1 MGRNVDARSKKI
13 IFVSSCLLNTNN
25 KVFGLARY
33 PGMCKEIVDILQR
46 YNLGIKQ
53 MQCPETLY
61 MGINRWWT
69 TKNLY
74 ENHGFRCFCKELT
87 QQVVTYMEEYERVG
101 YKTVGILGCDGSP
114 TCGVDITCW
123 DDRWGGSPDKFEFHD
138 AIIEGSGIYME
149 ELKKEIKARG
159 VTVPP
164 FYGLALDDESESMDK
179 ILMDF
184 EKYIVKICK

>member
-46 YNLGIKQ
+46 YNLGINQ

-87 QQVVTYMEEYERVG
+87 QQVVTYMEEYERVW
-101 YKTVGILGCDGSP
+101 L
-114 TCGVDITCW
+114 
-123 DDRWGGSPDKFEFHD
+123 
-138 AIIEGSGIYME
+138 
-149 ELKKEIKARG
+149 
-159 VTVPP
+159 
-164 FYGLALDDESESMDK
+164 
-179 ILMDF
+179 
-184 EKYIVKICK
+184 